1 MSVAVRSMT
10 LADAALPRAGALQ
23 NAVLVVLASL
33 LTAAAA
39 QLAVHL
45 PWTPVPVTGQTFAV
59 LLVGAALGARR
70 GFAAMALYLAEGAA
84 GLPFFAGGA
93 GGAHF
98 LLGPSGG
105 YLLAFPL
112 AAAATGWLAS
122 RAWDRRPLT
131 MFLAMLAGSSVI
143 FALGALQLSRFVPH
157 GTVLASGVL
166 PFLAGDAVKAAI
178 ASGVFP
184 VVWRF
189 VGGSEAK

>member
-10 LADAALPRAGALQ
+10 LADVALPRAGALQ

-70 GFAAMALYLAEGAA
+70 GFAAMALYLAQGAA

-122 RAWDRRPLT
+122 RAWDRRPFT

-157 GTVLASGVL
+157 GTVLATGVL
-166 PFLAGDAVKAAI
+166 PFLAGDVVKAAI
-178 ASGVFP
+178 ASGLFP

-189 VGGSEAK
+189 VGGTEAK

>member
-70 GFAAMALYLAEGAA
+70 GFAAMALYLAQGAA

-93 GGAHF
+93 AGAHF

-166 PFLAGDAVKAAI
+166 PFLAGDVVKAAI